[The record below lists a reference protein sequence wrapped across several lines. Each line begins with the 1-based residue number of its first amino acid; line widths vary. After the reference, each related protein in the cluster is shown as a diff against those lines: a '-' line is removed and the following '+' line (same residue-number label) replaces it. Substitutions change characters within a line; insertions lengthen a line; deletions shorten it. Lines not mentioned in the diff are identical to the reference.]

1 MTGERRFLDSNILV
15 YLFDE
20 EFPQKQARART
31 LIADGVDDFVLSVQ
45 VLGEFFNVVTRKIR
59 HPLAPER
66 ALQAT
71 DEFGEFEVWP
81 IHRVLVRNA
90 MERSIAS
97 RLSYWE
103 ALIVETALEARAT
116 VLLTEDLQHGQAF
129 GDVRVWNPFR
139 SMEN

>member
-20 EFPQKQARART
+20 DFPEKQACART
-31 LIADGVDDFVLSVQ
+31 LIADGVDDSVLSVQ

-59 HPLAPER
+59 HPLAPEQ

-71 DEFGEFEVWP
+71 DEFGDFEVWP
-81 IHRVLVRNA
+81 IHRLLVRNA

-97 RLSYWE
+97 RLSYWD

-129 GDVRVWNPFR
+129 GDLRVWNPFL